1 MTNYDL
7 EEDVLLKYQII
18 LSFIFTFTLFISIT
32 LSYNAMTGYGG
43 KNKLYSKKDAKI
55 ILKINRIIAFLVSIG
70 FLLIN
75 IFDKLVKEKY
85 NLNKNSADLQI
96 LASVLTLISSLIVL
110 YIAFNNSNGTISEE
124 NPEI

>member
-110 YIAFNNSNGTISEE
+110 YIAFNNSGIVSEE